1 MNKLLST
8 KPKIDWDA
16 IEPHYRAGIRS
27 LKDIGE
33 EFSVSDAGIIKHA
46 KRFKWTRNLK
56 GKIQALAEK
65 KVSELEVSEGVSVEG
80 KLTEAQRVDFDSTQ
94 IAQIHYRERK
104 DLIAIR
110 DRFRSM
116 FAEFGQICD
125 QQEDL
130 SNLGEL
136 MHNTEAS
143 LDKLNEK
150 YHKVISF
157 EGRVESGKKLVE
169 TIRILFDLEAKI
181 FKLHEP
187 VGENDI
193 LGSLKS
199 ILNKVDSQTW
209 GLPNG

>member
-1 MNKLLST
+1 MTT

-110 DRFRSM
+110 ERFRSM
-116 FAEFGQICD
+116 FLEFGQLCD

-130 SNLGEL
+130 SKLGE
-136 MHNTEAS
+136 MMANPNVTVDRMQAA
-143 LDKLNEK
+143 
-150 YHKVISF
+150 YQRVISF
-157 EGRVESGKKLVE
+157 EGRIDSGKKLVE
-169 TIRILFDLEAKI
+169 TIRILFDLEAKV
-181 FKLHEP
+181 FKLH
-187 VGENDI
+187 DI
-193 LGSLKS
+193 DPEFDEIEIMFVKA
-199 ILNKVDSQTW
+199 
-209 GLPNG
+209 NG